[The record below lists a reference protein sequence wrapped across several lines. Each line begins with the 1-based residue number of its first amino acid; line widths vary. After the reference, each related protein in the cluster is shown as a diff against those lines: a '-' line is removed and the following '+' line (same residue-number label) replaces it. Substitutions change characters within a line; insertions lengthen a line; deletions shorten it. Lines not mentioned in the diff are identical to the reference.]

1 MPRGTSTELRDEP
14 WVTRATPDARQL
26 VVLRDATDHRAAH
39 DHATCEA
46 LGRLLA
52 GIKGIAFAGHYDA
65 RRRYARTPYFV
76 PTDTLVGV
84 DLARSLGIESVDDLF
99 GGVVPYPFVATKSI
113 SHRLIDERAYA
124 PEGWSDD
131 FADEVSDVVLDGF
144 TAFDRD
150 DARRAAREL
159 MKSGPVRMKRALGIG
174 GLGQDV
180 VHDATALEV
189 ALHGSDSEEIR
200 RYGIAIEQDLA
211 DVTTYSVGYV
221 CVDDLAIAYC
231 GTQRTTRSNRGH
243 EVYGG
248 SELLVA
254 RGGIDGVGALELP
267 GPARD
272 AVAKARAYDRAAL
285 RCFPGFIASRRNYD
299 VAAGVDSMGGV
310 RSGVLEQSWRAGG
323 ASGAEVAAL
332 RAFQDDAA
340 LQAVRAW
347 STEAYGEIDLPDDAL
362 VYYAGDDNHGG
373 RLTKYARIERL
384 R

>member
-1 MPRGTSTELRDEP
+1 MPRGASTELRDEP
-14 WVTRATPDARQL
+14 LVTRVTPDARQV
-26 VVLRDATDHRAAH
+26 VVLRDTTDHRAPH

-46 LGRLLA
+46 LARLLA
-52 GIKGIAFAGHYDA
+52 EIKGIAFGGRYDA
-65 RRRYARTPYFV
+65 SRHYARTPYFV

-84 DLARSLGIESVDDLF
+84 AHAHALGIESVGDLF

-113 SHRLIDERAYA
+113 SHRLVDEDSYA
-124 PEGWSDD
+124 PEGWCDD
-131 FADEVSDVVLDGF
+131 FADAVSDVVLDGF
-144 TAFDRD
+144 TAFARD
-150 DARRAAREL
+150 DARRAALEL

-174 GLGQDV
+174 GLGQEV
-180 VHDATALEV
+180 LHDATALDA
-189 ALHGSDSEEIR
+189 ALRDTDDEEIR
-200 RYGIAIEQDLA
+200 RYGIAVEQDLA
-211 DVTTYSVGYV
+211 DVTTYSVGYA

-254 RGGIDGVGALELP
+254 RDGFDALGALELP
-267 GPARD
+267 APARD
-272 AVAKARAYDRAAL
+272 AVAKARAYDGAAL

-310 RSGVLEQSWRAGG
+310 RSGVLEQSWRVGG

-332 RAFQDDAA
+332 RAFHDDAA
-340 LQAVRAW
+340 LRVVRAW
-347 STEAYGEIDLPDDAL
+347 SVEAYGEIELPHDAL
-362 VYYAGDDNHGG
+362 VYYRGDDNHGG
-373 RLTKYARIERL
+373 TLTKYARIERL